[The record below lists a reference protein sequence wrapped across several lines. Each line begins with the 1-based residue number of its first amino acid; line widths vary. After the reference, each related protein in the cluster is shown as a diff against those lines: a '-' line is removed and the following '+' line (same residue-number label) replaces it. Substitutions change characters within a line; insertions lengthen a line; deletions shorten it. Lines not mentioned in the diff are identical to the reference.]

1 MKNIISAFL
10 FFVSSNLTMAAFS
23 IAQADTTTTNV
34 GIQSGTMSAIL
45 DASLAVKIVIL
56 ILVSL
61 SILCWGIGW
70 TKYQEFKLLK
80 QSNEEFDALFWK
92 ANSLDDLYEKVP
104 SATASSHA
112 KVFRAAYAEMKK
124 IADSPILNKSHNTDT
139 DTPQLT
145 GIDNLERSMRKAI
158 ENQVSDMES
167 RLTILAST
175 GSTGPFIGL
184 FGTVWGI
191 MNSFQKIAQTGSA
204 NLAAV
209 APGISEALIT
219 TAIGLAAAIPAV
231 IIYNHFVA
239 AIKKEEMSLNNFS
252 FDFLNIVKRNFFKN

>member
-1 MKNIISAFL
+1 MKKIIPAFL
-10 FFVSSNLTMAAFS
+10 FFVSTNLILNLLSLAHAESTS
-23 IAQADTTTTNV
+23 TNV
-34 GIQSGTMSAIL
+34 GVNSGTMSSLL

-70 TKYQEFKLLK
+70 TKYQEFKLIK
-80 QSNEEFDALFWK
+80 SSNKEFDDLFWK
-92 ANSLDDLYEKVP
+92 SNSLDDLYEKVP
-104 SATASSHA
+104 ATTTSSHG
-112 KVFRAAYAEMKK
+112 KVFRAAYTEMKK
-124 IADSPILNKSHNTDT
+124 IADSPLLNKSLNTDT
-139 DTPQLT
+139 DSPQLS

-158 ENQVSDMES
+158 ENQVSEMES
-167 RLTILAST
+167 KLTVLAST

-204 NLAAV
+204 SLAAV

-231 IIYNHFVA
+231 IIYNHFISV
-239 AIKKEEMSLNNFS
+239 IKKEEVALNNFS